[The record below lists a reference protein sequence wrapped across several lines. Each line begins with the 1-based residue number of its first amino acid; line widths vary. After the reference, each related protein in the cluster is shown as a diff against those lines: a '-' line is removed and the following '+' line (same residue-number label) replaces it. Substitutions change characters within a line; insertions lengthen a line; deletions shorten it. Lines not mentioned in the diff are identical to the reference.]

1 MFSFFNRHILILLIP
16 LAFWLYNWSFENTAI
31 FWYMYTFAILV
42 LMSIALVY
50 SKIADELPT
59 WKSMLFGLG
68 YGTFIYGI
76 IVLGYLLLQI
86 FPVHIESSVS
96 KFLSALAPTT
106 IWHYLLLMF
115 IIVPGE
121 EIFWRGLVLQRLKQ
135 YMPTAAAIVFSSI
148 LFGLVLGLGGFWPGQ
163 LAGLAA
169 GLVLGAVYEWK
180 RSMPLIIIAHLVMI
194 VLLFLVRPLQLL

>member
-86 FPVHIESSVS
+86 FPVHIKSSVS
-96 KFLSALAPTT
+96 KFLSAFAPTT

-148 LFGLVLGLGGFWPGQ
+148 LFGLALGLGGFWPGQ

-169 GLVLGAVYEWK
+169 GLVLGAIYEWK

>member
-148 LFGLVLGLGGFWPGQ
+148 LFGLALGLGGFWPGQ